1 MPPRRPKKGA
11 RRIDAAIDHFTPM
24 GYAVAHIRSVVMDL
38 LKVYGDDW
46 WPFLEE
52 GAYRVVQEALFDKEE
67 QLQLQLLQQEEE
79 QEQEHQQPQQLDGAM
94 EDTPIENSMPIVEMH
109 EVPAEAEPTVEE
121 MQEAL
126 FQKQKEEQ
134 LQLQLRMC
142 LPFYQFTMTSDATSF
157 LQLEGAM
164 HEVLESAKDQTSHEI
179 TW

>member
-134 LQLQLRMC
+134 LQLQL
-142 LPFYQFTMTSDATSF
+142 FQ
-157 LQLEGAM
+157 QEEELE
-164 HEVLESAKDQTSHEI
+164 DQ
-179 TW
+179 